1 MNQAKQ
7 TKDAIEILRVSKQ
20 KKKYLVEIT
29 PYGDF
34 LDKEIFTEN
43 QIVESRIFKG
53 QIFLI
58 SEWEEILKNKSAND
72 LFDKILNYLS
82 FGLRTKKEIKDYLY
96 NHDASDEEINIV
108 LQKLENLQFIDD
120 HRYAKYY
127 LNKVINNKKGPI
139 YFKNELKNKGVDS
152 VIIDLVVDDYDERVI
167 NDNINTIIK
176 KELPNLKT
184 YPVLKQKEKIYQKL
198 LRLGYSNSS
207 INYNLSKIEFV
218 SDYLDRLKNEIE
230 ILHNKSVDETKIKQ
244 KLLLKGYNYQ
254 EINTLLK
261 EIIKK

>member
-1 MNQAKQ
+1 MSQMNQ
-7 TKDAIEILRVSKQ
+7 TKDAIEILKVSKQ

-29 PYGDF
+29 PYGEF

-53 QIFLI
+53 QLFLI

-72 LFDKILNYLS
+72 LFDKVLNYLS

-96 NHDASDEEINIV
+96 NHNASDEEINIV
-108 LQKLENLQFIDD
+108 LQKLDNLHFIDD
-120 HRYAKYY
+120 ENYAKHF
-127 LNKVINNKKGPI
+127 LNKVINNKKGPLF
-139 YFKNELKNKGVDS
+139 FKNELINKGVDS
-152 VIIDLVVDDYDERVI
+152 SIINLIIDEYNENLI
-167 NDNINTIIK
+167 NENINYIIQ

-184 YPVLKQKEKIYQKL
+184 YPILKQKEKIYQKL
-198 LRLGYSNSS
+198 LRLGYANSS

-218 SDYLDRLKNEIE
+218 SDHLDRLKNEIE
-230 ILHNKSVDETKIKQ
+230 ILLNKSVDENKIKQ